1 MAINPNDRY
10 PGQTT
15 APSADYP
22 YGGARN
28 QSVPGD
34 NTGTPL
40 EADLVNDIFGFQQ
53 ALLAEAGIVPSGT
66 PETATASQY
75 KDALDSIYQ
84 RKDTG
89 YQLANIEI
97 IDTAGSGTY
106 TVPAGVRALR
116 IFAIGGGGAGGGAAA
131 TGAGQVSGGSGG
143 SAGSVCAKWV
153 TSPDASYPYTVGAGG
168 TGVSGAAGNNGGSTT
183 IAGMTAGFGGG
194 GSSSP
199 AQTPPRAVS
208 GGGHGVSS
216 GYTFALFSGIG
227 EMNVM
232 LQATPGNFGAA
243 GGLGGRNAF
252 TRGTL
257 AEFGRGGS
265 GVRNAESE
273 GAKAG
278 LDGGDGAIIIEEY
291 V

>member
-1 MAINPNDRY
+1 MALSPKDRWPGNTVPGDPEY
-10 PGQTT
+10 PFGR
-15 APSADYP
+15 
-22 YGGARN
+22 ARN
-28 QSVPGD
+28 ESVPGD
-34 NTGTPL
+34 KTGTPW
-40 EADLVNDIFGFQQ
+40 EKDLINDIWGFQQ
-53 ALLAEAGIVPSGT
+53 SLLAAASIIPNGDPDKVG
-66 PETATASQY
+66 ASQY
-75 KDALDSIYQ
+75 LQALERLFPLRTDGFLLKNITVIDS
-84 RKDTG
+84 
-89 YQLANIEI
+89 
-97 IDTAGSGTY
+97 AG
-106 TVPAGVRALR
+106 AGVYNTPAWTRALL

-143 SAGSVCAKWV
+143 TAGSVCAKWV

-265 GVRNAESE
+265 GVRNAENE
-273 GAKAG
+273 PAAAG
-278 LDGGDGAIIIEEY
+278 LNGADGAIVIFEFG
-291 V
+291 